1 MKDIHIA
8 LAGRESMPHKIA
20 TKIKALTT
28 NDTFLT
34 FSLSFTNA
42 VGTNSRPT
50 VTPT

>member
-8 LAGRESMPHKIA
+8 LAGRESMPHKIP
-20 TKIKALTT
+20 TKAKALTT

-42 VGTNSRPT
+42 LGPNSRPT
-50 VTPT
+50 VTPA